1 MLRLRGFAALFRH
14 EYAAATGLLEQAL
27 AGFEALDDR
36 RGVAWARQNLAW
48 CAFYLGRAEES
59 EVLLR
64 KAAAT
69 FEEIGD
75 QAGLRWARGLLAW
88 ARFQQ
93 GHTAEAGEMA
103 DAILAGDRRGGDRW
117 ALGMMLVLSG
127 SVRLWT
133 GRTTSAI
140 DRLREAQELFEGIND
155 DFGHS
160 QASAVLGRALV
171 LAGHIEEGIA
181 LVTSAD
187 QHEGWAPTERERT
200 VAAMAGMS
208 ATVQVGDTER
218 SEQLLASLPTTS
230 IDMDE
235 VIVGDTERTTSLA
248 LHRLQSGDVDGAVAG
263 LTNLQQRLL
272 PKVDPN
278 LQSALALAHAASGA
292 IDQALNEADEVDAHD
307 GASYLDRI
315 TAGIARGLALARGGD
330 GTASTAAFDQV
341 IAAADAT
348 EDRVSQALVRLA
360 ERDRG
365 VGPGGGR
372 RRGAHGRSGEPSRRP
387 RTHGVGLAPGLRP
400 RHGRPRV
407 AAGRPSSGL
416 RASPI
421 LQVRRRCSA
430 WRLRSL
436 GPRCAAARRS
446 SSPVTP
452 GWPKASAPRRGAINW
467 AA

>member
-1 MLRLRGFAALFRH
+1 M
-14 EYAAATGLLEQAL
+14 
-27 AGFEALDDR
+27 
-36 RGVAWARQNLAW
+36 
-48 CAFYLGRAEES
+48 
-59 EVLLR
+59 LLR

-75 QAGLRWARGLLAW
+75 QAGLRWAHGLLAW

-140 DRLREAQELFEGIND
+140 DRLREAQDLFEGIND

-171 LAGHIEEGIA
+171 LAGHIEEGLA
-181 LVTSAD
+181 LVASAD
-187 QHEGWAPTERERT
+187 RHEGRAPTERERT
-200 VAAMAGMS
+200 VAVDGGHERHGAGGRHRSAASSCWHPSRPHRSTWPRSSS
-208 ATVQVGDTER
+208 ATPSARHR
-218 SEQLLASLPTTS
+218 S
-230 IDMDE
+230 
-235 VIVGDTERTTSLA
+235 A
-248 LHRLQSGDVDGAVAG
+248 LHRLQSGDVNGAVAG

-272 PKVDPN
+272 PKIDPN

-292 IDQALNEADEVDAHD
+292 IDQALTEADEVDAHD

-315 TAGIARGLALARGGD
+315 TAGIARGLALGRDGD
-330 GTASTAAFDQV
+330 GDASTAAFDQV

-372 RRGAHGRSGEPSRRP
+372 RRSAHGRSGGPSRRP
-387 RTHGVGLAPGLRP
+387 RAHRVGLAPGLRP
-400 RHGRPRV
+400 RHGRPRLV
-407 AAGRPSSGL
+407 RSAA
-416 RASPI
+416 
-421 LQVRRRCSA
+421 
-430 WRLRSL
+430 
-436 GPRCAAARRS
+436 
-446 SSPVTP
+446 
-452 GWPKASAPRRGAINW
+452 
-467 AA
+467 